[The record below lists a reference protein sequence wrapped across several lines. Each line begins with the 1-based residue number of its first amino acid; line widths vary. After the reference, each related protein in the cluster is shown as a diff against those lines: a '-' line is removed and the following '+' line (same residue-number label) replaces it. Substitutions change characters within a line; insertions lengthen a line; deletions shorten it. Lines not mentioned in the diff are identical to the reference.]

1 MEISIS
7 LVSHTNAGK
16 TTLARTLLGK
26 EVGIVRDESH
36 VTEVAESHEM
46 VRSAEGDVLT
56 LWDTPGFGDSMRL
69 AKRLAK
75 SDSPLNW
82 MVEQVW
88 DRLRDRPLYSSQ
100 QALRNVKEHADLV
113 LYLVNASED
122 PDGAGY
128 VAPEMSILTWTG
140 KPVVALLNQMGP
152 PRTREQEQQE
162 VDQWRERFAEYDA
175 VKEVMALDAFAR
187 CWVQERVLLGALTPL
202 LPNDKRASYDRLF
215 QTWLGQRER
224 VFDQSIQVLT
234 EGVARAALDVEDLP
248 DAGLAGRVR
257 DLGANLGIGRKDENS
272 SRDHAMVEMA
282 RRWDLRERADTD
294 ALISLHEL
302 SGSAAA
308 EVMTRVDA
316 HYAISEK
323 LSEGKAA
330 VVGGVAT
337 GALAGLKADIA
348 TGGFT
353 LGGGM
358 IAGSVLGALGAAGL
372 ARGYN
377 LVRGQNQVVIQ
388 WSDQVLINKLVNA
401 VLTYLAVTHF
411 GRGRG
416 DWERAEYPEHW
427 FDITKRCVQDRR
439 SAFVATWKSRGVKTD
454 LSEASLSGALNPL
467 FRSTVL
473 VVLNELYP
481 AAFDAADAADPDS
494 TSAKSAAPN
503 TLTP

>member
-1 MEISIS
+1 MEISLS

-26 EVGIVRDESH
+26 EVGTVRDESH
-36 VTEVAESHEM
+36 VTEVAEGHEM

-75 SDSPLNW
+75 SESPLNW

-88 DRLRDRPLYSSQ
+88 DRLSDRPFYSSQ
-100 QALRNVKEHADLV
+100 QALRNVREHADLV

-122 PDGAGY
+122 PESAGY
-128 VAPEMSILTWTG
+128 VAPEMSVLTWTG

-152 PRTREQEQQE
+152 PRTHEQEQQE
-162 VDQWRERFAEYDA
+162 LDQWRQHFAEYDA

-202 LPNDKRASYDRLF
+202 LPPEKRGAYDRLF
-215 QTWLGQRER
+215 QTWLSQRETVFEESTR
-224 VFDQSIQVLT
+224 VLAA
-234 EGVARAALDVEDLP
+234 GVARAALDVENLP
-248 DAGLAGRVR
+248 DTGIAGRVR
-257 DLGANLGIGRKDENS
+257 DLGASLGLGRKDENS

-294 ALISLHEL
+294 SLITLHEL

-308 EVMTRVDA
+308 AVMTRVDA

-330 VVGGVAT
+330 VLGGVAT

-358 IAGSVLGALGAAGL
+358 IAGSVIGALGAAGL

-377 LVRGQNQVVIQ
+377 MIRGKNQVVIQ
-388 WSDQVLINKLVNA
+388 WSDQVLVNKIVNA

-427 FDITKRCVQDRR
+427 FDVSKSCVEDQRKTLA
-439 SAFVATWKSRGVKTD
+439 SAWKARGVNTS
-454 LSEASLSGALNPL
+454 LSEDALREALSPL
-467 FRSTVL
+467 MQKILLSVL
-473 VVLNELYP
+473 RQLYP
-481 AAFDAADAADPDS
+481 EAFDSDFDARAV
-494 TSAKSAAPN
+494 ARSAAPN
-503 TLTP
+503 TPTP